1 MNEALVQVTVRLMV
15 GLICAAIGAFF
26 GALVIAMMFTAADA
40 ESFAA
45 NTARF
50 AFVAVTAAAGS
61 RIGWY
66 GTSESVQQ
74 SVALYVSAVFA
85 GMVGTWLALTIASLV
100 FDHSDVYLRFF
111 AISFVHR
118 MPLASASRAARLRG
132 SLARNIVGGNHD
144 RNEKD

>member
-1 MNEALVQVTVRLMV
+1 MNEALVQVAVRLMV

-85 GMVGTWLALTIASLV
+85 GMVGTWLALTVASLV
-100 FDHSDVYLRFF
+100 FDHSDVYILNRDISGAGFF
-111 AISFVHR
+111 GTVFACNVPSLIYAAK
-118 MPLASASRAARLRG
+118 LAMRRE
-132 SLARNIVGGNHD
+132 I
-144 RNEKD
+144 